1 MTRFEVTGLKLPAM
15 GQWRAIEPT
24 ATLAVARAPDFGE
37 PVRAWRSL
45 QVMIAETVEEVA

>member
-1 MTRFEVTGLKLPAM
+1 MTRFAVTGLKLPAM

-37 PVRAWRSL
+37 PARAWRSW
-45 QVMIAETVEEVA
+45 QVMIPETVEEAA

>member
-1 MTRFEVTGLKLPAM
+1 MTRFAITGLKLPAM
-15 GQWRAIEPT
+15 GQWRVTEPT

-45 QVMIAETVEEVA
+45 QVMIAETVEEAA